1 MNAPA
6 TTLQTALQGL
16 PQGASEAIV
25 SAHFSPQ
32 FLQALG
38 FDSNEVVP
46 EYNTNG
52 GGIVDKAARKNIG
65 GDIFLH
71 TQSNPYLLLELKGKD
86 INLTEGTPGY
96 LKTVKQLKEQLLGSN
111 CKSAKW
117 GIITN
122 LSHVQLFRK
131 HGKVIFP
138 ATQCLALEVNN
149 VDKVVA
155 EIRKKIEETSRALTV
170 TIYNNKGGVGKT
182 TTTVNLAGILTFL
195 GKKVLVIDFDF
206 NQQDLTSA
214 LGIPVSDGLVKK
226 ALTDKNVDLKSTV
239 VPYKFSNKKLQL
251 SFDIIPADNELA
263 NDSEAELRTIIKR
276 NILDKKLDFAR
287 QEYDYILID
296 SSPNWRFISQVAVYA
311 ADVILIPTKH
321 NNLFS
326 LENAA
331 KAIQKFIPEIQAAK
345 EDGNPIALPIFLNG
359 EKITQPQLEV
369 AQQAINNIIVN
380 AKKEGFNLRPY
391 FYPKYTTAKKD
402 LHIHQVPSYANI
414 ANAVFSRIPAVYRDR
429 SAHDYYKDL
438 AKEYFLQ

>member
-6 TTLQTALQGL
+6 TTLQAALQSL

-25 SAHFSPQ
+25 SVHFSPQ

-46 EYNTNG
+46 QYDTNG
-52 GGIVDKAARKNIG
+52 GGIVDLAARKTIG
-65 GDIFLH
+65 NDIFLH
-71 TQSNPYLLLELKGKD
+71 TKSNPYLLLELKGKD
-86 INLTEGTPGY
+86 INLTEGTSDY
-96 LKTVKQLKEQLLGSN
+96 LKTVNQLKRQLLGSN

-122 LSHVQLFRK
+122 SSHVQLFRK
-131 HGKVIFP
+131 HDKVIFP
-138 ATQCLALEVNN
+138 ATQSLALDLNN
-149 VDKVVA
+149 VDRVVA

-226 ALTDKNVDLKSTV
+226 ALTEKNVDPKSAV

-263 NDSEAELRTIIKR
+263 NESENILRTLMQR
-276 NILDKKLDFAR
+276 RTLYKKLDFAR
-287 QEYDYILID
+287 QDYDYILID

-331 KAIQKFIPEIQAAK
+331 KAIQKFIPEIQADK
-345 EDGNPIALPIFLNG
+345 EYGNPIALPIFLNG

-414 ANAVFSRIPAVYRDR
+414 ANAAFSRIPAVYRDR